1 LRSLNKVGGKEIDKV
16 NSKINNDGV
25 EIFKGVVLNGNLEK
39 VMLRNLVINESDI
52 NLEVMA
58 LGSMSAKIN
67 LRKILEK

>member
-1 LRSLNKVGGKEIDKV
+1 MRSLNKVGGKEIDKV

>member
-39 VMLRNLVINESDI
+39 VMLRNLVIDESDI

>member
-1 LRSLNKVGGKEIDKV
+1 MRSLNKVGGKEIDKV

-39 VMLRNLVINESDI
+39 VMLRNLVIDESDI